1 MSRVLTGRM
10 SAAPTRGSTSKALTV
25 FKKELLDGIRE
36 RRSVL
41 TALLFGPLM
50 GPLLFGLLINFTIN
64 QRLDEADKP
73 IEIPVVGGLE
83 ASNLLDY
90 LSGSL
95 IDPDHDTFTDVE
107 TLRQSVRDGDTKV
120 GLVIDPEFEE
130 ALTSGAAAKVWVVA
144 DRSNNAASAA
154 VTRLR
159 SALRSYSGSIG
170 AIRLQLRGIDPTIS
184 QPLAILDDDV
194 STPSGRSIL
203 LLSMMT
209 YFLLFA
215 ALLGGTQVAI
225 DTTAGERERG
235 SLEPLLTMP
244 VSREALVLGKVG
256 ATVLFMAVSLG
267 IAVASFSVAV
277 QILPLAKIGMT
288 ATLGGVVGLQIY
300 LVMLPFTLLGAGVM
314 TIVASFTKSFKEAQ
328 TYTSLAMLAPTLPII
343 VVAIKPVQATAG
355 LMLIPSLSQHLLVT
369 GLIKAEGIDPVH
381 VLISVASTIVISG
394 ALIYA
399 TMLRYKSERL
409 VV

>member
-1 MSRVLTGRM
+1 MLTGRM